1 MKTKFI
7 CVFFSILMVVLSFSL
22 TVHAE
27 QYDSLRLPENERT
40 DMAEA
45 PDDTVIKLY
54 VGIFYDNFAK
64 GQSIEEITSGNS
76 NLTDRLITYLIIS
89 PTEGYT
95 KMKQYY
101 NGTVSRIRGDTNVF
115 IPEWAAFSNY
125 ATTPEL
131 VFDSSVQ
138 VNATYCLDAS
148 SSHHGVCIYYVTN
161 QGDYVLYKQYLTDDC
176 AEYLFPSTNFYEF
189 CEAID
194 NELRKNSDLTGG
206 APIEELYDL
215 TPYKFEPRQENA
227 SNASLWLWIVSG
239 VLLVILVCG
248 FAFYKIRKTKNA

>member
-40 DMAEA
+40 DMADA

-76 NLTDRLITYLIIS
+76 NLTDRWITYLIIS

-101 NGTVSRIRGDTNVF
+101 NGTVSRIRGG
-115 IPEWAAFSNY
+115 IRM
-125 ATTPEL
+125 
-131 VFDSSVQ
+131 SSFR
-138 VNATYCLDAS
+138 NGLLS
-148 SSHHGVCIYYVTN
+148 
-161 QGDYVLYKQYLTDDC
+161 
-176 AEYLFPSTNFYEF
+176 
-189 CEAID
+189 AIMRRRP
-194 NELRKNSDLTGG
+194 NWFL
-206 APIEELYDL
+206 IH
-215 TPYKFEPRQENA
+215 PYR
-227 SNASLWLWIVSG
+227 
-239 VLLVILVCG
+239 
-248 FAFYKIRKTKNA
+248 